1 MEKVG
6 FAVVG
11 LGIWG
16 ETHVKTYAH
25 DPQVDLVRVCDMRE
39 DRAKEIAE
47 ECGVATYGTDFRE
60 VMDDASVQAVSVVT
74 PDFAH
79 TDIAV
84 AAAEAGK
91 HILLEKP
98 MATTVEDCQRIIDA
112 VNASGVK
119 FMVDFHN
126 RFNPAIVK
134 AKDAA
139 ETGELGDMQMMS
151 VRLNDTIDVPTE
163 WLSWAGKSS
172 VLWFLASH
180 AIDMI
185 RWLFDDEVEQ
195 VYSVSRSNVLSGLG
209 VDTPDFFLTT
219 LEMKRGG
226 VAILENCWIISTNAP
241 IVFDFKAELVG
252 SDGTMY
258 LDVSHHRTVQKYT
271 KEEAAYPDVFCVPT
285 IHGKPA
291 GFGVESIRHFID
303 CVLHDQTPMV
313 GGADG
318 LAATK
323 AILAAMKSAQQGAPI
338 RVEEV

>member
-1 MEKVG
+1 MDKVG

-25 DPQVDLVRVCDMRE
+25 HPNVDLVRVCDMNE
-39 DRAKEIAE
+39 DRAKQKAE
-47 ECGVATYGTDFRE
+47 EYSVGTYGTDFRE
-60 VMDDASVQAVSVVT
+60 VMDDPAVQAVSVVT

-98 MATTVEDCQRIIDA
+98 MATTVQDCQRILDA
-112 VNASGVK
+112 VEAAGVR

-126 RFNPAIVK
+126 RFNPPIVQAKKAI
-134 AKDAA
+134 
-139 ETGELGDMQMMS
+139 ETGELGEMQMMT
-151 VRLNDTIDVPTE
+151 VRLNDTIAVPTE
-163 WLSWAGKSS
+163 WLRWAGKSS

-185 RWLFDDEVEQ
+185 RWLFDDEVAR
-195 VYSVSRSNVLSGLG
+195 VYSVSRSNVLAARG
-209 VDTPDFFLTT
+209 VETPDFFLTT

-226 VAILENCWIISTNAP
+226 VASLENCWIISANAP
-241 IVFDFKAELVG
+241 IVFDFKAEIVG

-258 LDVSHHRTVQKYT
+258 LDVSHHRMAQKYT
-271 KEEAAYPDVFCVPT
+271 KNDATYPDVICLPDV
-285 IHGKPA
+285 HGKPG
-291 GFGVESIRHFID
+291 GFAVESIRHFID
-303 CVLHDQTPMV
+303 CVLYDKTPLV
-313 GGADG
+313 GGRDG
-318 LAATK
+318 LAATQ
-323 AILAAMKSAQQGAPI
+323 AILAAMKSTREGVPVD
-338 RVEEV
+338 VE